1 MFFCIMVVLETGGML
16 SVSVWKN
23 HQEASQ
29 AEAESMQLSV
39 HPTAISVERT
49 PKAADEAAL
58 QQQVTRILGADANR
72 FSIYFLRP
80 DREEEPFLYQPR
92 QMSPASMIKVFIM
105 ATAMQEVKDGRL
117 SLDEKLTIAE
127 DDVVGGAG
135 VITWYNI
142 GEQMTLRRLL
152 TVMITDSDNSATNI
166 IIDRLGMDQINHY
179 ITAHGYKDT
188 ELAHKM
194 MIGNNGWKNYSS
206 ARDIGHLLTR
216 LYYHELVGEQ
226 EDKFMLGILSR
237 QKDTECFPAALPDW
251 SIAHKTGEVTG
262 LYDDGGIFYGADG
275 DFILVIMDE
284 AYTDRQATIESMK
297 ELTRY
302 FARTMKKKA

>member
-23 HQEASQ
+23 HQEAAQ
-29 AEAESMQLSV
+29 AEAESVQQVSLPLV
-39 HPTAISVERT
+39 DHAKRT
-49 PKAADEAAL
+49 PRAVDEADL
-58 QQQVTRILGADANR
+58 QQQVSRILGNDASR

-80 DREEEPFLYQPR
+80 DQEEEPFLYQPG
-92 QMSPASMIKVFIM
+92 QMSPASMIKLFIM
-105 ATAMQEVKDGRL
+105 ATAMQDVRDGRL

-135 VITWYNI
+135 VITWYNT
-142 GEQMTLRRLL
+142 GDQMTLRRLL
-152 TVMITDSDNSATNI
+152 SVMITDSDNTATNI
-166 IIDRLGMDQINHY
+166 IIDRLGMDRINHY
-179 ITAHGYKDT
+179 AAAHGYKDT
-188 ELAHKM
+188 SLAHKM

-206 ARDIGHLLTR
+206 VRDIGHLLTR

-226 EDKFMLGILSR
+226 EDAFMLSILSR
-237 QKDTECFPAALPDW
+237 QKDTECFPAALPEW
-251 SIAHKTGEVTG
+251 TIAHKTGEVTG

-284 AYTDRQATIESMK
+284 EYIDRQATIESMK

-302 FARTMKKKA
+302 FARTLKKRT